1 MLLHCSGA
9 QPGVGGEED
18 ELLRPGTGGQ
28 MPLHFG
34 GLRKLPG
41 K

>member
-9 QPGVGGEED
+9 QAGEGRGEA
-18 ELLRPGTGGQ
+18 ELLRPRRGGQ
-28 MPLHFG
+28 MPLHFE
-34 GLRKLPG
+34 GLYKLPG